1 MPSDLQPVFDTLM
14 AGPRPQTTLYWLNRS
29 TGPAI
34 LRAMALGQ
42 VEITHAAFESMPSNK
57 TVNYLRDLLVAV
69 GVLPPFHAELER
81 VTPWLNDIL
90 AAMPK
95 EQGDVLERFARWHV
109 LRRLRHQ
116 EQAGAATHGAINA
129 ARASIVATARF
140 LAWLA
145 AHNTSITAVTQT
157 QLDQYAVEHSGQAK
171 APGLDR
177 KNRTD
182 LRHQTAHPPTA
193 AARSHTGRR
202 GSLGPG
208 RAALT

>member
-1 MPSDLQPVFDTLM
+1 M
-14 AGPRPQTTLYWLNRS
+14 AGPRPQTTLYWFNRS
-29 TGPAI
+29 SGPGI
-34 LRAMALGQ
+34 LQAMAQG
-42 VEITHAAFESMPSNK
+42 EIEIAHAAFESMPSNK
-57 TVNYLRDLLVAV
+57 TNNYLRDLLVAV

-95 EQGDVLERFARWHV
+95 EQGDVLGRFARWHV

-116 EQAGAATHGAINA
+116 EHAGVATHGAING

-157 QLDQYAVEHSGQAK
+157 ELDQYAVQH
-171 APGLDR
+171 
-177 KNRTD
+177 
-182 LRHQTAHPPTA
+182 
-193 AARSHTGRR
+193 
-202 GSLGPG
+202 PG
-208 RAALT
+208 RAKAVVAFLAWTTRTGLTSGIKWVRLF